1 MNDYKPNSHR
11 FKEEQKAASTEKKK
25 MDKVVTGAVKTR
37 KRGELRKLT
46 DSLIAADAKS
56 VGSFILTDVVIPN
69 VINLVEDIFIKGI
82 RMFLRGDARG
92 SGSGR
97 SNAGYI
103 SYKSFSDRKEESYGD
118 NRLRNG
124 YSLDDIVLE
133 TRGEAEEVLDR
144 LREAIEVY
152 DMVSVA
158 DLYDLVG
165 KSCNYTDNKYGWTNL
180 RNAEPIRVRDGYLL
194 KMPKAMPLN

>member
-11 FKEEQKAASTEKKK
+11 SKAEQQQTEKKK

-37 KRGELRKLT
+37 KKGELRKIT
-46 DSLIAADAKS
+46 DSLIAEDAKS

-69 VINLVEDIFIKGI
+69 IINLVEDIVIKGI
-82 RMFLRGDARG
+82 RMFLRGDAG
-92 SGSGR
+92 SSSSKRSG
-97 SNAGYI
+97 AGYI
-103 SYKSFSDRKEESYGD
+103 SYKSFSDRKEDSYSND
-118 NRLRNG
+118 RFRSG
-124 YSLDDIVLE
+124 YGYDDIILE